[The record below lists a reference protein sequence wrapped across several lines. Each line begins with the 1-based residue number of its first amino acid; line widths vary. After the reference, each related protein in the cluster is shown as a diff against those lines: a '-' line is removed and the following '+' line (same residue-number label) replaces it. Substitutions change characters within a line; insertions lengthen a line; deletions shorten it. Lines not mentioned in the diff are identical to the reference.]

1 MPGYGGGATPGQVLA
16 RVTLLPPVLVMAWL
30 LPGLPLL
37 LIGQFTIVPML
48 ALWVPLAIALT
59 VAVLVFAPVAWPH
72 RRTPWWPVA
81 AVFAIAVGFG
91 VWQGAMVS
99 QQVIV
104 RRDPATYLQFA
115 YWIARH
121 GSLPIPQLRSAFGG
135 PVPGLSFASLGFYQH
150 GAAIVP
156 QFMAGLPLTL
166 AAAFWINGI
175 QLAVYLAPVFG
186 ACAVLTFGGLVGRLC
201 GPRWAPFGALM
212 LALSLPEVYTSRS
225 TFSEP
230 LAQILL
236 FGGFCLVTDALWL
249 APARR
254 AVARGGA
261 APGKAASGTA
271 RAKAA
276 AAGTTPAVGTALAAG
291 TAAGTAPATGTVP
304 VAGTAP
310 AVGTGA
316 GPAPAAGTAPAVGTA
331 LEAGT
336 PAPPLAATPPLT
348 ATAPLPPTSPA
359 TATAPAGGAGAE
371 GPAGAGGEAATAPIP
386 GETTAGHGRPT
397 SRKRLTW
404 RGGLASRLGLAGT
417 GGVDLTGGGAYAGGT
432 ACAGGGQQR
441 LRTAAWLMAGLGGLA
456 FGLSTLVRIDGI
468 SDVLPVILFCGVLYV
483 TRRSTVAPLAAGL
496 LLGVAYGLADGY
508 LLSAPYLNSLS
519 SLLRP
524 LGYAAAGFVIATA
537 VAVAIAQ
544 WRGLPQMRRGS
555 WSWVP
560 DITAMAVV
568 LVVVAFA
575 VRPVVQTV
583 RGETSPVTVAFI
595 AEVQKLAHLPIDPHR
610 TYAEDSLY
618 WVIWYIGLP
627 AVLLA
632 MFGAAQLARRF
643 LRGTA
648 LIWGLPV
655 MVIGWTVVTTLWK
668 PGIVPDQPWAS
679 RRLVPV
685 VLPGLVLFAVWT
697 CGWLVRRAR
706 ARGAGQIAQGAVAAC
721 CAVALL
727 LPAAV
732 TTFGLGLGR
741 ASSGGIRIV
750 ANGLGFKRTDTGEI
764 VVVNQLCHAI
774 GPGAAVVI
782 VDPLTADRFTQIVRG
797 MCGVPAARMDSP
809 TQAGVMQ
816 VVTGIQRAGRRPV
829 LLAADA
835 GQLAPYGGSSPSRV
849 LFRATR
855 QDEHRLTQPPTTTW
869 RILYQ
874 VWMSAPGQQPGA

>member
-1 MPGYGGGATPGQVLA
+1 
-16 RVTLLPPVLVMAWL
+16 MAWL

-48 ALWVPLAIALT
+48 ALWVPLAIALS

-91 VWQGAMVS
+91 AWQAAMVS

-104 RRDPATYLQFA
+104 RRDPAAYLQFA

-121 GSLPIPQLRSAFGG
+121 GSLPIPQLRPAFGG
-135 PVPGLSFASLGFYQH
+135 AVPGLSFASLGFYQH
-150 GAAIVP
+150 GAAVVP

-166 AAAFWINGI
+166 AGAFWIKGI
-175 QLAVYLAPVFG
+175 HLAVYLAPVLG
-186 ACAVLTFGGLVGRLC
+186 ACAVLTFGGLIGRLC
-201 GPRWAPFGALM
+201 GPRWAPLGALL

-254 AVARGGA
+254 APARAGA
-261 APGKAASGTA
+261 APARAASGA
-271 RAKAA
+271 
-276 AAGTTPAVGTALAAG
+276 
-291 TAAGTAPATGTVP
+291 
-304 VAGTAP
+304 
-310 AVGTGA
+310 
-316 GPAPAAGTAPAVGTA
+316 APAAAPGAGAAPAPGT
-331 LEAGT
+331 T
-336 PAPPLAATPPLT
+336 PAPPLATPPQ
-348 ATAPLPPTSPA
+348 AVTAPLPPAGPA
-359 TATAPAGGAGAE
+359 AVTPPVSGAGAPAP
-371 GPAGAGGEAATAPIP
+371 GSAGAAAAAAPAA
-386 GETTAGHGRPT
+386 GETTAGPGRLAG
-397 SRKRLTW
+397 RRRLAW
-404 RGGLASRLGLAGT
+404 RGGLARRGGLTGAAGRPYA
-417 GGVDLTGGGAYAGGT
+417 GGGAYAGG
-432 ACAGGGQQR
+432 GPRR
-441 LRTAAWLMAGLGGLA
+441 LRAAAWLMAGLGGLA
-456 FGLSTLVRIDGI
+456 FGLSTLVRIDGM
-468 SDVLPVILFCGVLYV
+468 SDILPVILFCGVLYA
-483 TRRSTVAPLAAGL
+483 TRRAAAAPLAAGL
-496 LLGVAYGLADGY
+496 VLGTAYGLADGY
-508 LLSAPYLNSLS
+508 LLSRPYLNSLS

-524 LGYAAAGFVIATA
+524 LAFAAAGFVIVTA
-537 VAVAIAQ
+537 LALALAE

-568 LVVVAFA
+568 VVAVAFA
-575 VRPVVQTV
+575 VRPLVQTV
-583 RGETSPVTVAFI
+583 RGETSPVTVALI
-595 AEVQKLAHLPIDPHR
+595 AELQKLAHLPIDPHR

-632 MFGAAQLARRF
+632 TFGAAQLARRF
-643 LRGTA
+643 LRGEA

-655 MVIGWTVVTTLWK
+655 LVIGWAVVTTLWK

-679 RRLVPV
+679 RRLVPA
-685 VLPGLVLFAVWT
+685 VLPGLVLLAVWT

-732 TTFGLGLGR
+732 TTFGLGFGR
-741 ASSGGIRIV
+741 ASGGGIRVV
-750 ANGLGFKRTDTGEI
+750 ANGLAFKRTDTGEI
-764 VVVNQLCHAI
+764 AVVNQLCHAI
-774 GPGAAVVI
+774 GPRAAVVI

-797 MCGVPAARMDSP
+797 MCGVPAARMKSP

-816 VVTGIQRAGRRPV
+816 VVAGIQRAGRRPV
-829 LLAADA
+829 LLAAGA
-835 GQLAPYGGSSPSRV
+835 GQLAAYGGSAPSRV
-849 LFRATR
+849 VFRATR